1 MAENLY
7 ACIYF
12 PSDKT
17 ISVIS
22 KSRCILRGEFNE
34 LGEVEVKWR
43 VQGKQQTYLGIIL
56 RVCPK
61 GEYNNK
67 IYVLNDKNYFSR
79 NGKALS
85 GQGNI

>member
-17 ISVIS
+17 VSVIL
-22 KSRCILRGEFNE
+22 KSRCILRGEFKE

-43 VQGKQQTYLGIIL
+43 VQGK
-56 RVCPK
+56 
-61 GEYNNK
+61 NK
-67 IYVLNDKNYFSR
+67 PIS
-79 NGKALS
+79 GLS
-85 GQGNI
+85 SVFVQNVSTTIKYIFLMIGFTFR

>member
-34 LGEVEVKWR
+34 LGEVEVKR
-43 VQGKQQTYLGIIL
+43 HVQGK
-56 RVCPK
+56 
-61 GEYNNK
+61 
-67 IYVLNDKNYFSR
+67 
-79 NGKALS
+79 
-85 GQGNI
+85 